1 MRIKYL
7 INKDPRVKD
16 FNILIKNNFPNLLT
30 EKKPELYLVAGG
42 DGAML
47 HAIHKTIDKG
57 IPYLGKAMGT
67 FNFLMNSFDDDIQTI
82 NKILNDEIK
91 IDTLSSH
98 AIQVYLNKNKLGEAV
113 NDVILGDKIT
123 SYFTFNISSENND
136 FENFEVKGSGLCIS
150 TTIGSTA
157 FNYNNG
163 GRILPLDSDLLSITG
178 VVCNRYLNDIV
189 PFQKIY
195 IKANGAKIYLS
206 NIYAKTLNE
215 GDTLVLKRGHEIKIG
230 FLNKNDFL
238 KRRIDL
244 SHRYRRNGCG
254 T

>member
-7 INKDPRVKD
+7 INKDSRVKD

-47 HAIHKTIDKG
+47 HAIHKTIGKG

-67 FNFLMNSFDDDIQTI
+67 FNFLMNQFDDDIQTI

-98 AIQVYLNKNKLGEAV
+98 AIQVYLNRKKLGEAV

-123 SYFTFNISSENND
+123 SYFTFNISTEQKD
-136 FENFEVKGSGLCIS
+136 FDNFEIKG
-150 TTIGSTA
+150 
-157 FNYNNG
+157 G
-163 GRILPLDSDLLSITG
+163 G
-178 VVCNRYLNDIV
+178 
-189 PFQKIY
+189 
-195 IKANGAKIYLS
+195 
-206 NIYAKTLNE
+206 
-215 GDTLVLKRGHEIKIG
+215 
-230 FLNKNDFL
+230 
-238 KRRIDL
+238 
-244 SHRYRRNGCG
+244 
-254 T
+254 

>member
-7 INKDPRVKD
+7 INKDSRVKD

-67 FNFLMNSFDDDIQTI
+67 FNFLMNQFDDDIQTI

-98 AIQVYLNKNKLGEAV
+98 AIQVYLNRKKLGEAV

-195 IKANGAKIYLS
+195 IKANGAKIFLS

>member
-1 MRIKYL
+1 MRIKYI
-7 INKDPRVKD
+7 INKDSRVKN

-30 EKKPELYLVAGG
+30 EKKPDLYLVAGG

-150 TTIGSTA
+150 STIGSTA

-163 GRILPLDSDLLSITG
+163 GRILPLDSNLLSITG

-215 GDTLVLKRGHEIKIG
+215 GDTLDLKRGHEIKIG